1 MSSHPSEL
9 RYTSTHEWVRD
20 EGGNI
25 YSIGITEHAQSMLGD
40 IVFVEIPELD
50 IEVGANEEVAVIESV
65 KTAADVYSPLTG
77 HIIAVNEQLT
87 VTPEVINRDPY
98 GDGWL
103 FRIKID
109 DADQLEALLDANAY
123 EHSISE

>member
-1 MSSHPSEL
+1 MSSHPSNL

-25 YSIGITEHAQSMLGD
+25 YSVGITEHAQSMLGD

-50 IEVGANEEVAVIESV
+50 IDVSASDEVAVIESV

-77 HIIAVNEQLT
+77 CIIAVNEQLT
-87 VTPEVINRDPY
+87 VTPEAINRDPY

-103 FRIKID
+103 FRIKIE
-109 DADQLEALLDANAY
+109 DADQLEALLDSNQY
-123 EHSISE
+123 ENSISE